1 MFYRV
6 FKDAVFKEPIV
17 NKYWVGKFNDLKE
30 ECVWGNMR
38 GGVWKQSRN
47 VWSILYKT

>member
-6 FKDAVFKEPIV
+6 FQDAVFKEPIV

-30 ECVWGNMR
+30 ELDLFLNKCKCLVKDLT
-38 GGVWKQSRN
+38 GVG
-47 VWSILYKT
+47 